1 MASRKTK
8 IAMAVAMAENRVI
21 GRDGGLPWHLSGDL
35 QYFKRVTMG
44 KPMIMGRKTFESIGR
59 PLPGRLN
66 IVVTR
71 DATYA
76 TDNVM
81 VVHSLEQ
88 ALDAARERAEAD
100 GIDEVM
106 IIGGGQIYGD
116 ALPVTDRVYLTEVHA
131 SVDGDTVFPDLAE
144 DQWRETARE
153 MHPGNKAGEPGY
165 SFVILDRIT
174 EQTGG

>member
-1 MASRKTK
+1 VASRQTK

-21 GRDGGLPWHLSGDL
+21 GRGGGLPWHLSGDL

-44 KPMIMGRKTFESIGR
+44 RPMIMGRKTFESIGR

-66 IVVTR
+66 IVITR

-76 TDNVM
+76 PDNVM
-81 VVHSLEQ
+81 VVHSLDQ

-100 GIDEVM
+100 GVDEIMV
-106 IIGGGQIYGD
+106 IGGGQIYAD
-116 ALPVTDRVYLTEVHA
+116 ALPVTDRVYLTEVHT
-131 SVDGDTVFPDLAE
+131 SVDGDTVFPDLAD
-144 DQWRETARE
+144 DQWRETSRE
-153 MHPGNKAGEPGY
+153 AHPENKEGEPAY

>member
-1 MASRKTK
+1 VASRKTK

>member
-1 MASRKTK
+1 
-8 IAMAVAMAENRVI
+8 MAVAMAENRVI